1 MSKLSIVPVVLVGLF
16 SSAAGLAQTFG
27 EITGVVEDSSGA
39 VLPNALVTVTNLG
52 TNFTRSVSTNSA
64 GTYTFPALL
73 PGRYNVRAEIA
84 GFQPEV
90 RTGVELQVQQTAR
103 LDFHLSVGSVTEAIE
118 VQGGAPMLATEDATV
133 GTVIENRRIVELPLN
148 GRNFLSLI
156 ALSPNVTATYANGGS
171 NAGAPSRQGGDRA
184 TQNFSVAGMRREF
197 NYYTLD
203 GVSNTDVNFNTYAFL
218 PSIDALQEF
227 KVQTGVYPAEYGREA
242 TQVNVSTKSGTNSYH
257 GTLFEFLRNSAL
269 DARPYGFTRTVPVS
283 APFKWNQYGFTLGGP
298 VQIPKVFD
306 GRNRLF
312 FMSNFE
318 GFRMR
323 RQTQQ
328 VFSTAP
334 ASMRAGDFSQLLPGI
349 RITDPLNGNQ
359 QSSGNIIPASRLS
372 KPGVGLLEFFP
383 APNIGGAGIV
393 NNYLALQNRSN
404 DKDQFTQRVDYT
416 ESSRSNWFGR
426 FSWQSEYQ
434 TGSGALLEWKDAH
447 GKCAAGDALQYARP
461 PVKSGQ

>member
-1 MSKLSIVPVVLVGLF
+1 MPERRR
-16 SSAAGLAQTFG
+16 A
-27 EITGVVEDSSGA
+27 
-39 VLPNALVTVTNLG
+39 
-52 TNFTRSVSTNSA
+52 
-64 GTYTFPALL
+64 
-73 PGRYNVRAEIA
+73 RAETAPPKTSLSRDAARIQLLHF
-84 GFQPEV
+84 GRCEQHRRKFQYLCV
-90 RTGVELQVQQTAR
+90 
-103 LDFHLSVGSVTEAIE
+103 
-118 VQGGAPMLATEDATV
+118 
-133 GTVIENRRIVELPLN
+133 
-148 GRNFLSLI
+148 
-156 ALSPNVTATYANGGS
+156 SP
-171 NAGAPSRQGGDRA
+171 P
-184 TQNFSVAGMRREF
+184 
-197 NYYTLD
+197 
-203 GVSNTDVNFNTYAFL
+203 
-218 PSIDALQEF
+218 IDALQEF